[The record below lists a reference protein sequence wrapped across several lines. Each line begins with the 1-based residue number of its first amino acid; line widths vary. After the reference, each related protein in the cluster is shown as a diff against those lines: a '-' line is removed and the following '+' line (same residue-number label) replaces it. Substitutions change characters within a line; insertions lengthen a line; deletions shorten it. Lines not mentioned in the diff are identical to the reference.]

1 MTNRVFNI
9 FITLSVSSLS
19 LSFNN
24 AYAQGSPVP
33 GPQNSHSISAP
44 VPNTNRITAAPPPGT
59 KQAPA
64 PKRTRVQIN
73 KIQNQL
79 VGKNSLYNQ
88 LPISYEDAESRLTD
102 LNAQLKTA
110 SPATVKNSIYSLSEW
125 LQDVANAHWKMYKAF
140 DKSPLTKSQAKQ
152 EKEIA
157 LRFSKLKN
165 RAKLLKAD
173 LFIKQRRVPEALQ
186 PLVEIVCQEP
196 RSQTGKDAYQ
206 RLVQL
211 GFSQKAKSLELA
223 SGKGKSAKAPNK

>member
-1 MTNRVFNI
+1 MPGVNSNR
-9 FITLSVSSLS
+9 SV
-19 LSFNN
+19 
-24 AYAQGSPVP
+24 
-33 GPQNSHSISAP
+33 SAP
-44 VPNTNRITAAPPPGT
+44 VPNSNRFTAAPPPGNT
-59 KQAPA
+59 PVSP
-64 PKRTRVQIN
+64 PKRTRVKIN

-79 VGKNSLYNQ
+79 VGKKSIYNQ

-102 LNAQLKTA
+102 LNERLKTA
-110 SPATVKNSIYSLSEW
+110 SPASIKNSIYALSEW

-140 DKSPLTKSQAKQ
+140 DKSPVTKEQAKQ

-211 GFSQKAKSLELA
+211 GFSQKAKGLELA
-223 SGKGKSAKAPNK
+223 SGKSDSGKTPNK